1 MIRRWS
7 LPAALGA
14 ILVLAGCA
22 TPPVDRSAASVAPAA
37 EPTAQRRA
45 VAFLTIGGA
54 RAPVPPVPAG
64 CETAIADGASVACP
78 VRVSARALDADG
90 PTADAIRGQLQA
102 GSAIVLLGPAAATAG
117 PVSLPAPSGGD
128 SVAAVLREP
137 PPAAPGAGLLPGVL
151 IEPAFV
157 SQGLLGRTA
166 TAVARGDA
174 PVALGLD
181 DGSLVRIADGE
192 PWEVAGDRPVVL
204 IERGGDATRPLMGL
218 RFSVLWPGDRFD
230 PVAGRI
236 LPASGTRSPVRVRR
250 GERGPS
256 RTDIFTDGAV
266 LQLADRLVESASD
279 RAIGRAEQGR
289 VRVTLRRTDET
300 EVFVAGPRRTIVR
313 LALDVERAG
322 AAAPTT
328 PTTRPAP
335 ASARPAVAAPV
346 RPAVSSPANDRR
358 TPRLPAPP
366 SPRPRGA
373 AGR

>member
-1 MIRRWS
+1 MIRRWAH
-7 LPAALGA
+7 PAALGA
-14 ILVLAGCA
+14 ALILAGCA
-22 TPPVDRSAASVAPAA
+22 TTPVDRPTVSDAPATEA
-37 EPTAQRRA
+37 PVQRRA
-45 VAFLTIGGA
+45 IAFLTIGGA

-64 CETAIADGASVACP
+64 CEAAAPEGASAPCP

-90 PTADAIRGQLQA
+90 TAAAAIRGQLRA
-102 GSAIVLLGPAAATAG
+102 GNAVVLLGPAAATAG
-117 PVSLPAPSGGD
+117 PVGLPAPGGGD
-128 SVAAVLREP
+128 SVAAILREP
-137 PPAAPGAGLLPGVL
+137 PAAVAGAGLLPGVL

-166 TAVARGDA
+166 AAVARGDA
-174 PVALGLD
+174 PVGLGLD
-181 DGSLVRIADGE
+181 EGSLVRIADGE

-204 IERGGDATRPLMGL
+204 IERGADPARPLMGL

-236 LPASGTRSPVRVRR
+236 LPASGSKSPVRVRR

-266 LQLADRLVESASD
+266 LQLANRLVESASD

-289 VRVTLRRTDET
+289 VRVTLRRTEET

-328 PTTRPAP
+328 PATRPAP
-335 ASARPAVAAPV
+335 APSRPAVAAPV

-358 TPRLPAPP
+358 TPRPPPPP